1 METELLY
8 EEPKLEVLQV
18 HKKEEVITT
27 SPGDD
32 EDEWTGFY

>member
-1 METELLY
+1 MEKRLFY

-18 HKKEEVITT
+18 KNKEDVITT
-27 SPGDD
+27 SPDFN

>member
-1 METELLY
+1 MGKRLLY

-18 HKKEEVITT
+18 KSKEDVITT
-27 SPGDD
+27 SLDIN

>member
-1 METELLY
+1 MEKGLLY

-18 HKKEEVITT
+18 KKKEDVITT
-27 SPGDD
+27 SPDIN